1 MSKNPTKVL
10 DINVIP
16 QEQNTETIK
25 NEIKKPETELNAVSL
40 WNKFLELLADSLKS
54 NEINTWFSV
63 ISPKSFEGNILTIRV
78 PSEDYYSLI
87 ESRYN
92 KTISKIIETLLGP
105 EGKLKYEISQMG
117 LFSNIENDEFNN
129 NAVQHSD
136 SDSDSDLNSDLN
148 SIKNSNYQQ
157 GSDYHNSVNQEN
169 ENIAGNPEK
178 KIKNNYYN
186 SYNSFDAK
194 ENNPE
199 EDFNCNLN
207 QKHVFDN
214 FVKGESN
221 ELAVAAAYAITNN
234 PGKTYNPF
242 FIYGGV
248 GLGKTHLIQAIGN
261 EILKKHP
268 GKKVYYTTA
277 PDFTTQFTNN
287 IAQSRIDFSNNKY
300 GTKKLDSFYKS
311 LDVLILDDIQYLSG
325 KEKTQDF
332 MYQIFNTLY
341 NQKKHIIFS
350 SDKSI
355 SQIKGIEERLISRF
369 QWGITTDIQPPNWEM
384 RVAIIQ
390 NKFDESEIEVPEEVV
405 HFIATNVKDS
415 IRTIEGCIVGIIA
428 DSVLRFKGEIN
439 LEIAES
445 VICRVIGTVR
455 RAKNI
460 SIENIIY
467 TVANYYKISENQIL
481 SRKRTREIALARQ
494 IAMYLAKDLTTLT
507 LESIGLNFGGKDHA
521 TVLYAYNS
529 ISNLAKKEKD
539 VLNQILEIK
548 EILKNL

>member
-1 MSKNPTKVL
+1 MSKTSSSVNVKNVVPHSN
-10 DINVIP
+10 DIENQIS
-16 QEQNTETIK
+16 K
-25 NEIKKPETELNAVSL
+25 SETEINAVSL
-40 WNKFLELLADSLKS
+40 WNKFVELLSDNLKPS
-54 NEINTWFSV
+54 EINTWFSV
-63 ISPKSFEGNILTIRV
+63 IEPKSFENNILTIRV

-92 KTISKIIETLLGP
+92 KIIANIIESLLGTD
-105 EGKLKYEISQMG
+105 GKLNYEISQMG
-117 LFSNIENDEFNN
+117 LFIDNEKESSFSVTKNSDTQNYSADSGQFLNTSAPYKGNN
-129 NAVQHSD
+129 NGASF
-136 SDSDSDLNSDLN
+136 NSDE
-148 SIKNSNYQQ
+148 SQQ
-157 GSDYHNSVNQEN
+157 
-169 ENIAGNPEK
+169 
-178 KIKNNYYN
+178 
-186 SYNSFDAK
+186 
-194 ENNPE
+194 E
-199 EDFNCNLN
+199 EEFNCNLN
-207 QKHVFDN
+207 QKHTFDN
-214 FVKGESN
+214 FVKGDSN
-221 ELAVAAAYAITNN
+221 ELALAAAYAISNN

-261 EILKKHP
+261 EILKKFP
-268 GKKVYYTTA
+268 AKKVYYTTA

-287 IAQSRIDFSNNKY
+287 IAQSRIDFSSNKY

-341 NQKKHIIFS
+341 NQKKHVIFS
-350 SDKSI
+350 SDKPVSK
-355 SQIKGIEERLISRF
+355 IKGIEERLISRF

-390 NKFDESEIEVPEEVV
+390 NKFAESEIEVPEEVV

-415 IRTIEGCIVGIIA
+415 IRTIEGCIIGIIA

-439 LEIAES
+439 LEIAEN
-445 VICRVIGTVR
+445 VISRVIGNVR
-455 RAKNI
+455 RSKNI

-481 SRKRTREIALARQ
+481 SRKRTKEIAQARQ
-494 IAMYLAKDLTTLT
+494 IAMYLAKELTNLT

-521 TVLYAYNS
+521 TVLYAHNIVTILS
-529 ISNLAKKEKD
+529 KKDKEISN
-539 VLNQILEIK
+539 QISEIK

>member
-1 MSKNPTKVL
+1 
-10 DINVIP
+10 
-16 QEQNTETIK
+16 
-25 NEIKKPETELNAVSL
+25 
-40 WNKFLELLADSLKS
+40 
-54 NEINTWFSV
+54 
-63 ISPKSFEGNILTIRV
+63 
-78 PSEDYYSLI
+78 
-87 ESRYN
+87 
-92 KTISKIIETLLGP
+92 
-105 EGKLKYEISQMG
+105 MG
-117 LFSNIENDEFNN
+117 LFDSIDINEEISLDEKQDEKTDPAVNKKNYPDNNIRDNF
-129 NAVQHSD
+129 
-136 SDSDSDLNSDLN
+136 LF
-148 SIKNSNYQQ
+148 
-157 GSDYHNSVNQEN
+157 G
-169 ENIAGNPEK
+169 
-178 KIKNNYYN
+178 NNYTGAAAIKDD
-186 SYNSFDAK
+186 SG
-194 ENNPE
+194 E
-199 EDFNCNLN
+199 EEFNCNLN

-214 FVKGESN
+214 FVKGDSN
-221 ELAVAAAYAITNN
+221 ELAIAAAYAITNN

-261 EILKKHP
+261 EILKKFP

-287 IAQSRIDFSNNKY
+287 IAQSRIDFSSNKY

-350 SDKSI
+350 SDKPV

-390 NKFDESEIEVPEEVV
+390 NKFDESNIDVPEEVV
-405 HFIATNVKDS
+405 HFIATNIKDS

-428 DSVLRFKGEIN
+428 DSVLRYKGEIN
-439 LEIAES
+439 LEIAEN
-445 VICRVIGTVR
+445 VIGRVIGNVR

-467 TVANYYKISENQIL
+467 TVAGYYKISENQIL
-481 SRKRTREIALARQ
+481 SRKRTKEIAQARQ
-494 IAMYLAKDLTTLT
+494 IAMFLAKDLTTLT

-521 TVLYAYNS
+521 TVLYSYNTITALS
-529 ISNLAKKEKD
+529 KKD
-539 VLNQILEIK
+539 NNVFNQISEIK

>member
-1 MSKNPTKVL
+1 VSKISSSAFEKK
-10 DINVIP
+10 IIP
-16 QEQNTETIK
+16 SFNSAEQAEQK
-25 NEIKKPETELNAVSL
+25 SESEINAVSL
-40 WNKFLELLADSLKS
+40 WNKFIELLSDNLKS
-54 NEINTWFSV
+54 SEVNTWFSV
-63 ISPKSFEGNILTIRV
+63 ITPKNLENNILTIVV

-92 KTISKIIETLLGP
+92 KIISKIVEILLGP
-105 EGKLKYEISQMG
+105 DGKLNYEITQMG
-117 LFSNIENDEFNN
+117 LFGESEKEKSNPQAELKDYI
-129 NAVQHSD
+129 SIID
-136 SDSDSDLNSDLN
+136 SN
-148 SIKNSNYQQ
+148 
-157 GSDYHNSVNQEN
+157 
-169 ENIAGNPEK
+169 K
-178 KIKNNYYN
+178 KI
-186 SYNSFDAK
+186 FDPAK
-194 ENNPE
+194 VSDAETE
-199 EDFNCNLN
+199 EGFHSNLN
-207 QKHVFDN
+207 QKHLFDN
-214 FVKGESN
+214 FIKGESN

-261 EILKKHP
+261 EILKKFP
-268 GKKVYYTTA
+268 EKKIYYTTA

-287 IAQSRIDFSNNKY
+287 IAQSRIDFSTNRN

-341 NQKKHIIFS
+341 NERKHIIFS
-350 SDKSI
+350 SDKPI
-355 SQIKGIEERLISRF
+355 NQIKGIEERLISRF

-390 NKFDESEIEVPEEVV
+390 KKFEEADIDAPEEVI

-428 DSVLRFKGEIN
+428 DSVLRFRSEIN
-439 LEIAES
+439 LEIAEN
-445 VICRVIGTVR
+445 VIGRVIGNVR
-455 RAKNI
+455 RTKNI

-481 SRKRTREIALARQ
+481 SRKRTKEIAFARQ
-494 IAMYLAKDLTTLT
+494 VAMYLAKELTTLT
-507 LESIGLNFGGKDHA
+507 LETIGLNFGGKDHA
-521 TVLYAYNS
+521 TVLYAHNVVS
-529 ISNLAKKEKD
+529 TLSKKDKD
-539 VLNQILEIK
+539 ITNQILEIK

>member
-1 MSKNPTKVL
+1 MPKNYTIVL
-10 DINVIP
+10 DKNVDP
-16 QEQNTETIK
+16 HSHNTETLNNK
-25 NEIKKPETELNAVSL
+25 QETEIKAQTL
-40 WNKFLELLADSLKS
+40 WQKFIELLSDTLKP

-63 ISPKSFEGNILTIRV
+63 ISPKSLENNVLTIKV

-92 KTISKIIETLLGP
+92 SSISKIVETLLGP
-105 EGKLKYEISQMG
+105 EGKLNYEISQMG
-117 LFSNIENDEFNN
+117 LFDSIDINEEISRDEKQDEKTDPAVNKKNYPDNNIRDNF
-129 NAVQHSD
+129 
-136 SDSDSDLNSDLN
+136 LF
-148 SIKNSNYQQ
+148 
-157 GSDYHNSVNQEN
+157 G
-169 ENIAGNPEK
+169 
-178 KIKNNYYN
+178 NNYTGAAAIKDD
-186 SYNSFDAK
+186 SG
-194 ENNPE
+194 E
-199 EDFNCNLN
+199 EEFNCNLN

-214 FVKGESN
+214 FVKGDSN
-221 ELAVAAAYAITNN
+221 ELAIAAAYAITNN

-261 EILKKHP
+261 EILKKFP

-287 IAQSRIDFSNNKY
+287 IAQSRIDFSSNKY

-350 SDKSI
+350 SDKPV

-390 NKFDESEIEVPEEVV
+390 NKFDESNIDVPEEVV
-405 HFIATNVKDS
+405 HFIATNIKDS

-428 DSVLRFKGEIN
+428 DSVLRYKGEIN
-439 LEIAES
+439 LEIAEN
-445 VICRVIGTVR
+445 VIGRVIGNVR

-467 TVANYYKISENQIL
+467 TVAGYYKISENQIL
-481 SRKRTREIALARQ
+481 SRKRTKEIAQARQ
-494 IAMYLAKDLTTLT
+494 IAMFLAKDLTTLT

-521 TVLYAYNS
+521 TVLYSYNTITALS
-529 ISNLAKKEKD
+529 KKD
-539 VLNQILEIK
+539 NNVFNQISEIK

>member
-1 MSKNPTKVL
+1 
-10 DINVIP
+10 
-16 QEQNTETIK
+16 
-25 NEIKKPETELNAVSL
+25 
-40 WNKFLELLADSLKS
+40 
-54 NEINTWFSV
+54 
-63 ISPKSFEGNILTIRV
+63 
-78 PSEDYYSLI
+78 YYSLI

-136 SDSDSDLNSDLN
+136 SDLISDSNSDLN
-148 SIKNSNYQQ
+148 SIKNLNYQQ
-157 GSDYHNSVNQEN
+157 GSDYHDSVNQEN
-169 ENIAGNPEK
+169 ENIAGNSEK

-445 VICRVIGTVR
+445 VICRLIGTVR

>member
-1 MSKNPTKVL
+1 MPKNSTKVL
-10 DINVIP
+10 DKNVNP
-16 QEQNTETIK
+16 HKHNSENP
-25 NEIKKPETELNAVSL
+25 EIKIYKSESELNAVSL
-40 WNKFLELLADSLKS
+40 WNKFIELLSDSLKPS
-54 NEINTWFSV
+54 EINTWFSV
-63 ISPKSFEGNILTIRV
+63 IIPKSFENNVLTLKV

-87 ESRYN
+87 ETRYN
-92 KTISKIIETLLGP
+92 SAISKIVDALLGP
-105 EGKLKYEISQMG
+105 DGKLNYEITQMG
-117 LFSNIENDEFNN
+117 LFSN
-129 NAVQHSD
+129 
-136 SDSDSDLNSDLN
+136 NSDIPNSGNQSHLN
-148 SIKNSNYQQ
+148 VSDEKEKNDPGSSNDFGQETI
-157 GSDYHNSVNQEN
+157 SLNSVNSSN
-169 ENIAGNPEK
+169 S
-178 KIKNNYYN
+178 NNDFLN
-186 SYNSFDAK
+186 SVHLKVSD
-194 ENNPE
+194 PE

-221 ELAVAAAYAITNN
+221 ELATAAAYAITNN

-261 EILKKHP
+261 EILKKYP

-287 IAQSRIDFSNNKY
+287 IAQSRIDFSSNKN

-350 SDKSI
+350 SDKPI

-390 NKFDESEIEVPEEVV
+390 NKFEESDIEVPEEVV

-439 LEIAES
+439 LEIAEN
-445 VICRVIGTVR
+445 VIGRVVGNVR
-455 RAKNI
+455 RTKNI

-481 SRKRTREIALARQ
+481 SRKRTKEIAQARQ
-494 IAMYLAKDLTTLT
+494 IAMFLAKDLTNLT

-521 TVLYAYNS
+521 TVLYAYNVVS
-529 ISNLAKKEKD
+529 ALAKKD
-539 VLNQILEIK
+539 SNVSNQIIEIK
-548 EILKNL
+548 ELLKNL

>member
-1 MSKNPTKVL
+1 MSKNSTAVDVK
-10 DINVIP
+10 NVFP
-16 QEQNTETIK
+16 HKHENESSNNKTES
-25 NEIKKPETELNAVSL
+25 ELKAFSL
-40 WNKFLELLADSLKS
+40 WNKFTELLSDSLKQS
-54 NEINTWFSV
+54 EINTWFSV
-63 ISPKSFEGNILTIRV
+63 IVPKSFEDNTLTIKV

-92 KTISKIIETLLGP
+92 NVISKISETLLGP
-105 EGKLKYEISQMG
+105 GGKLNYEISQMG
-117 LFSNIENDEFNN
+117 LFSNKDIYPESTAGFSETET
-129 NAVQHSD
+129 SKD
-136 SDSDSDLNSDLN
+136 SLNET
-148 SIKNSNYQQ
+148 
-157 GSDYHNSVNQEN
+157 GT
-169 ENIAGNPEK
+169 
-178 KIKNNYYN
+178 YN
-186 SYNSFDAK
+186 SYNPNDSSSYLNTVSLK
-194 ENNPE
+194 ESDSE
-199 EDFNCNLN
+199 EEFNCNLN

-214 FVKGESN
+214 FVKGDSN
-221 ELAVAAAYAITNN
+221 ELAIAAAYAITNN

-287 IAQSRIDFSNNKY
+287 IAQSRIDFSSNKN

-350 SDKSI
+350 SDKPV

-390 NKFDESEIEVPEEVV
+390 NKFDESDIDVPEEVV

-439 LEIAES
+439 LEIAEN
-445 VICRVIGTVR
+445 VIGRVVGNVR
-455 RAKNI
+455 KTKNI

-481 SRKRTREIALARQ
+481 SRKRTKEIAQARQ
-494 IAMYLAKDLTTLT
+494 IAMYLAKDLTTQT

-521 TVLYAYNS
+521 TVLYAFNS
-529 ISNLAKKEKD
+529 VSALFKKDKHISG
-539 VLNQILEIK
+539 QIAEIK
-548 EILKNL
+548 ELLKNL

>member
-1 MSKNPTKVL
+1 MSKISSSALENK
-10 DINVIP
+10 IIP
-16 QEQNTETIK
+16 LQQNTESK
-25 NEIKKPETELNAVSL
+25 VYKSEPELNAISL
-40 WNKFLELLADSLKS
+40 WNKFVELLSDSLKVS
-54 NEINTWFSV
+54 EVNTWFSV
-63 ISPKSFEGNILTIRV
+63 ITPKKFENNVLTIVV

-92 KTISKIIETLLGP
+92 KIITKIVDTLLGP
-105 EGKLKYEISQMG
+105 DGKLSYEIIQMG
-117 LFSNIENDEFNN
+117 LFSNAEKEKIDSVIE
-129 NAVQHSD
+129 SKD
-136 SDSDSDLNSDLN
+136 SML
-148 SIKNSNYQQ
+148 
-157 GSDYHNSVNQEN
+157 
-169 ENIAGNPEK
+169 NIAVKRNFYDSFKDKDDETEEGF
-178 KIKNNYYN
+178 N
-186 SYNSFDAK
+186 S
-194 ENNPE
+194 
-199 EDFNCNLN
+199 NLN
-207 QKHVFDN
+207 QKHMFDN
-214 FVKGESN
+214 FIKGESN

-261 EILKKHP
+261 EILNKFPDKKI
-268 GKKVYYTTA
+268 YYTTA

-287 IAQSRIDFSNNKY
+287 IAQSRIDFSTNRY

-341 NQKKHIIFS
+341 NERKHIIFS
-350 SDKSI
+350 SDKPI
-355 SQIKGIEERLISRF
+355 NQIKGIEERLISRF

-390 NKFDESEIEVPEEVV
+390 KKFEEASIEAPEEVI

-428 DSVLRFKGEIN
+428 DSVLRYRSEIN
-439 LEIAES
+439 LEIAEN
-445 VICRVIGTVR
+445 VIGRVIGTVR

-481 SRKRTREIALARQ
+481 SRKRTKEIAFARQ
-494 IAMYLAKDLTTLT
+494 VAMYLAKELTTLT
-507 LESIGLNFGGKDHA
+507 LETIGLNFGGKDHA
-521 TVLYAYNS
+521 TVLYAHNAVS
-529 ISNLAKKEKD
+529 VLSKKESD
-539 VLNQILEIK
+539 VKNQILEIK